1 MIELLPHAEGVVV
14 AVRAQPGARANAIR
28 GVQDGA
34 LKVAVTQVAEK
45 GKANRAILAVLC
57 DALHLKKSQVEIVS
71 GDLVAQKKV
80 LVRGVTPTELLARLQ
95 PLVSLQT
102 GKNP

>member
-1 MIELLPHAEGVVV
+1 MIELAAHAEGVVL
-14 AVRAQPGARANAIR
+14 AVRAQPGARANAVR

-57 DALHLKKSQVEIVS
+57 DALRLKKSQVEILA
-71 GDLVAQKKV
+71 GDLSAQKKV
-80 LVRGVTPTELLARLQ
+80 LIRGVTPAELTERLQ
-95 PLVSLQT
+95 PLLSLQT

>member
-1 MIELLPHAEGVVV
+1 MIELTAHTEGVVL
-14 AVRAQPGARANAIR
+14 AVRAQPGARANAVR
-28 GVQDGA
+28 GEQDGA

-57 DALHLKKSQVEIVS
+57 DALQLKKSQVEILS
-71 GDLVAQKKV
+71 GDLSAQKKV
-80 LVRGVTPTELLARLQ
+80 LIRGVTPTELTARLQ
-95 PLVSLQT
+95 PLLSLQT